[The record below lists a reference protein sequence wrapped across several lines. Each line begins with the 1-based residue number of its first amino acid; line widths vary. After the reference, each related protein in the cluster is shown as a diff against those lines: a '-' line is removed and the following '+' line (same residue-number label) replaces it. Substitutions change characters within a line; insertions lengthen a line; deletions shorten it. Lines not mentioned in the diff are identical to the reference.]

1 MTIHPYN
8 GTDYGTEFQWKK
20 TLIANRTMR
29 DNFTPYILVMLTGLV
44 SSVFIGLIA
53 WYNSKRPPGWEDAQR
68 PDYIPK
74 LDIDQPTTPESD
86 AQPQSEQQS
95 ERSPLES

>member
-1 MTIHPYN
+1 M
-8 GTDYGTEFQWKK
+8 
-20 TLIANRTMR
+20 IANGAMR

-68 PDYIPK
+68 PSYIPK
-74 LDIDQPTTPESD
+74 LDMDQPTAPESN
-86 AQPQSEQQS
+86 AQSQGEQQPESSPS
-95 ERSPLES
+95 ES